1 MNSMVLVYL
10 LWAIFGL
17 FLKNYAY
24 KREVFY
30 RRNEHHQNMLPE
42 NADVNLIAFS
52 NASLAECSK
61 QCLIFGA
68 NCLGIFNN
76 KETQS
81 CKLLYDNLVEGLVF
95 QTRTDWNFFSANRKY
110 LFFLP
115 ILVII
120 SYIFK
125 ICFKSCTEFKFLKAF

>member
-1 MNSMVLVYL
+1 MNSMVLVYM
-10 LWAIFGL
+10 LWAFLGL
-17 FLKNYAY
+17 FLKTHAY
-24 KREVFY
+24 KREMFY

-42 NADVNLIAFS
+42 NADVNLIGFS

-68 NCLGIFNN
+68 NCLGVFNN

-95 QTRTDWNFFSANRKY
+95 QTQTDWNFFSANRKY
-110 LFFLP
+110 LFFANIGHNVL
-115 ILVII
+115 
-120 SYIFK
+120 YIQNMIQK
-125 ICFKSCTEFKFLKAF
+125 LHRI

>member
-1 MNSMVLVYL
+1 MVLVYL

-17 FLKNYAY
+17 FLKNHAN

-30 RRNEHHQNMLPE
+30 RRNEHHQNTLPE
-42 NADVNLIAFS
+42 NADVNLIGFS

-110 LFFLP
+110 LFFANIGHNFL
-115 ILVII
+115 
-120 SYIFK
+120 YIQNMIQK
-125 ICFKSCTEFKFLKAF
+125 LHRI

>member
-17 FLKNYAY
+17 FLKNHAY

-61 QCLIFGA
+61 QCIIFGA
-68 NCLGIFNN
+68 NCLGVFNN

-110 LFFLP
+110 LFFANIGHNFL
-115 ILVII
+115 
-120 SYIFK
+120 YIQNMIQK
-125 ICFKSCTEFKFLKAF
+125 LHRI